1 MWGLRQKTSP
11 AGYLSP
17 RTPIHVEV
25 DAMTGREKMRLRW
38 EAVKQ
43 ILAEYGTTMGLIIVY
58 RWGESSRG
66 YYVGKG
72 IRLCEDITNAQI
84 FTTYVSINGC
94 MLQIGYRFRRR
105 TLRKL
110 LPHPQILAG

>member
-1 MWGLRQKTSP
+1 
-11 AGYLSP
+11 
-17 RTPIHVEV
+17 
-25 DAMTGREKMRLRW
+25 MTGREKMRLRW

-43 ILAEYGTTMGLIIVY
+43 ILAEYGAPAGLIIVY
-58 RWGESSRG
+58 RWGESSKG

-72 IRLCEDITNAQI
+72 IRLCEDITNSQV